1 MKQRRIP
8 LLFLSFLSIVCG
20 QIEQFDDSLVIKQ
33 NITQIHSQ
41 VDDDFV
47 ATIKRHY
54 SQAEHIEKLEV
65 ESLNETISKL
75 IKSDEIIE
83 KMEKIKNYYDEWEYQ
98 SSKGKGRLQLGK
110 GKGNSV
116 KSPKS
121 YKCAK
126 GSRKSSK
133 KYSVGPSPS
142 PTSSNAPQMLRSK
155 GKGKGTSKGKG
166 KGSDDC
172 ETETP
177 SDSPSLAPTIGG
189 LNNTDVPSVIPSSAP
204 TLRFNITNCDS
215 YYNVWY
221 VLFENQRFIFTE
233 F

>member
-8 LLFLSFLSIVCG
+8 LLFLSILSIACGLG
-20 QIEQFDDSLVIKQ
+20 QIEQQQLDDSLIIIQ
-33 NITQIHSQ
+33 NITQIDRDSQ
-41 VDDDFV
+41 VDDDVV

-54 SQAEHIEKLEV
+54 SQAGHIEKLEG

-83 KMEKIKNYYDEWEYQ
+83 KMEKMEKITNYYDEWEYQ
-98 SSKGKGRLQLGK
+98 SAKGKGRLQLGK
-110 GKGNSV
+110 GKGKGEGNSV

-133 KYSVGPSPS
+133 KYS
-142 PTSSNAPQMLRSK
+142 NAPQMLRSK
-155 GKGKGTSKGKG
+155 GKGKGKG
-166 KGSDDC
+166 KGSGKYDC

-189 LNNTDVPSVIPSSAP
+189 LNKTDVPSAAPSSAP
-204 TLRFNITNCDS
+204 TIGFNITNCDS
-215 YYNVWY
+215 YYNVW
-221 VLFENQRFIFTE
+221 
-233 F
+233 